1 MVAGSM
7 TYGCRRTAVRVV
19 DQHHFSVRLLQ
30 FILGR
35 ALSAWRVVEVEVEV
49 EVEAEAEVEV
59 KAEVEGSGER

>member
-49 EVEAEAEVEV
+49 EVEAEVEV
-59 KAEVEGSGER
+59 KAEVEGSGGR